1 MDAFALPFVQG
12 QMTGRELTAAIDTAC
27 AHCSQPLRIEVT
39 SSLRYRVTTPEAAPV
54 ISVPLVNFKRLKDP
68 SIIHAF

>member
-1 MDAFALPFVQG
+1 LPFVQG
-12 QMTGRELTAAIDTAC
+12 RLTGRELTAVIQTTC
-27 AHCSQPLRIEVT
+27 AHCSWPIEVEVT
-39 SSLRYRVTTPEAAPV
+39 SSLAYRVRTPGSSPV

>member
-1 MDAFALPFVQG
+1 MQG
-12 QMTGRELTAAIDTAC
+12 QLTGRELTAVIETAC
-27 AHCSQPLRIEVT
+27 AHCSRPIRVEVT
-39 SSLRYRVTTPEAAPV
+39 GSLAYRVTTPGAAPV

>member
-1 MDAFALPFVQG
+1 M
-12 QMTGRELTAAIDTAC
+12 
-27 AHCSQPLRIEVT
+27 RIEVT
-39 SSLRYRVTTPEAAPV
+39 SSLRYRVTTPDAAPV

>member
-1 MDAFALPFVQG
+1 MPFVQG

-27 AHCSQPLRIEVT
+27 AHCSRPLRIEVT
-39 SSLRYRVTTPEAAPV
+39 SSLRYRAQTPEAAPV
-54 ISVPLVNFKRLKDP
+54 ISVPLVNFKRLEDP

>member
-1 MDAFALPFVQG
+1 MQG
-12 QMTGRELTAAIDTAC
+12 QLTGRGLTAVIETAC
-27 AHCSQPLRIEVT
+27 AHCGQPVGVEVT
-39 SSLRYRVTTPEAAPV
+39 SSLAYRVTTPGAAPV

>member
-1 MDAFALPFVQG
+1 MQG
-12 QMTGRELTAAIDTAC
+12 RLAGRELTTVIETAC
-27 AHCSQPLRIEVT
+27 AHCSWPIEVEVT
-39 SSLRYRVTTPEAAPV
+39 SSLAYRVTTPGSTPV

>member
-1 MDAFALPFVQG
+1 
-12 QMTGRELTAAIDTAC
+12 MTGRELTVAIDTAC

-39 SSLRYRVTTPEAAPV
+39 SSLRYQVTTPQAAPV
-54 ISVPLVNFKRLKDP
+54 ISVPLVNLKRLKDP

>member
-1 MDAFALPFVQG
+1 
-12 QMTGRELTAAIDTAC
+12 MTARELTVAIDTAC
-27 AHCSQPLRIEVT
+27 AHCSRPLRIEVT

-54 ISVPLVNFKRLKDP
+54 ISVPLMNFRHLEDP

>member
-1 MDAFALPFVQG
+1 MPFVQG
-12 QMTGRELTAAIDTAC
+12 RLTGRELTAVIETAC
-27 AHCSQPLRIEVT
+27 AHCSRPMRVEVT
-39 SSLRYRVTTPEAAPV
+39 SSLDYRVTTPGADPV

>member
-1 MDAFALPFVQG
+1 MQG
-12 QMTGRELTAAIDTAC
+12 RLTGRELTAVIETAC
-27 AHCSQPLRIEVT
+27 AHCTQPMRVEVT
-39 SSLRYRVTTPEAAPV
+39 SSLAYQVTTPGADPL

>member
-1 MDAFALPFVQG
+1 MQG
-12 QMTGRELTAAIDTAC
+12 QLTGRELTAVIETAC
-27 AHCSQPLRIEVT
+27 AHCSLPVDVEVT
-39 SSLRYRVTTPEAAPV
+39 SSLAYRVTTPGAVPV